1 MATAGIEITAEMAEL
16 RELQQAIG
24 RLFSPADKARIL
36 KAALEKAIEPAYQRL
51 QQLTPIGPTGNLRR
65 AVAKKVKTYT
75 KSGTAVGLIGFRRA
89 GQERSES
96 AAGGRVQ
103 AGPDRAFHQWW
114 LEEGTKD
121 RVIKAPSPPKS
132 YNRPGFTRP
141 GFERKAYTMTRKG
154 KTFRVSPTSVRGH
167 AVTSHVVNDPN
178 SYYYAS
184 SFNSLGPFKIQ
195 KFRNGEKGFITDP
208 GYPNAFFRKS
218 RSPIT
223 ITAMRPGGSS
233 GPPPLKT
240 AWDQT
245 QPTVAEILQRELRL
259 SLEQAVS
266 TLARSASGVIGE

>member
-75 KSGTAVGLIGFRRA
+75 KNGTAVGLVGFRRA

-96 AAGGRVQ
+96 AAGGAVR

-114 LEEGTKD
+114 LEEGTKP
-121 RVIKAPSPPKS
+121 RQVMTLSNKPYGRKGHLRRIKGRPAVEVRPHIVQKGQGGYIASS
-132 YNRPGFTRP
+132 YNR
-141 GFERKAYTMTRKG
+141 
-154 KTFRVSPTSVRGH
+154 
-167 AVTSHVVNDPN
+167 
-178 SYYYAS
+178 
-184 SFNSLGPFKIQ
+184 LGPFKMI
-195 KFRNGEKGFITDP
+195 RTDDGRVQTEP
-208 GYPNAFFRKS
+208 GSPRAFFKKS
-218 RSPIT
+218 KTPIT
-223 ITAMRPGGSS
+223 IPAMQPGGS
-233 GPPPLKT
+233 GAPPLKT

-266 TLARSASGVIGE
+266 TLARSASEVIGE